1 MLYVVKF
8 IFLTQIN
15 PYEIN
20 LFNVTAI
27 SKLYGKCP
35 K

>member
-20 LFNVTAI
+20 LFNVFAI
-27 SKLYGKCP
+27 PQPHGKCP